1 MIKGIDNIRRIEC
14 CRDDNIRCVVILK
27 RGEELETKR
36 KNRMNKNGMLIT
48 RQENTQNENRIEPY
62 NFIGYVGAEERG
74 GIIKE
79 KKEREE

>member
-36 KNRMNKNGMLIT
+36 KNRMNKNGILIT
-48 RQENTQNENRIEPY
+48 RQEKHEMRTESNLTILS
-62 NFIGYVGAEERG
+62 GMLVLKKG
-74 GIIKE
+74 GNYKR
-79 KKEREE
+79 KERTG